1 MPYKDPE
8 VRRKYKHE
16 HYMRNREKVLRR
28 VREYERTHP
37 DVRKRAS
44 HKYNQKKNAP
54 YHAVADEAGLVR
66 ECVEC
71 GSTEN
76 LGIHHIDGNHE
87 NNEASNLQWMC
98 VSCHA
103 KLHAMWRRKGL
114 PEATGGHGTASEGL
128 HCPEDVSDEVSQERS
143 RDEAT
148 GGQGRPHLGVG
159 GPRGRAASPG
169 GLPEAPVGSIQRG
182 GQMSIF
188 DVLGEEGS

>member
-28 VREYERTHP
+28 VREYERSHP

-54 YHAVADEAGLVR
+54 YHAVADEAGLIR

-114 PEATGGHGTASEGL
+114 PEATGGPSEALGTVGTAERPTAPLEG
-128 HCPEDVSDEVSQERS
+128 D
-143 RDEAT
+143 
-148 GGQGRPHLGVG
+148 GG
-159 GPRGRAASPG
+159 
-169 GLPEAPVGSIQRG
+169 APVASGTQLTP
-182 GQMSIF
+182 F
-188 DVLGEEGS
+188 DLEGVDA

>member
-28 VREYERTHP
+28 VREYERSHP

-54 YHAVADEAGLVR
+54 YHAVADEAGLIR

-114 PEATGGHGTASEGL
+114 PEATGGHGRPLDG
-128 HCPEDVSDEVSQERS
+128 HVGPE
-143 RDEAT
+143 
-148 GGQGRPHLGVG
+148 
-159 GPRGRAASPG
+159 GRATCSE
-169 GLPEAPVGSIQRG
+169 GLPEASVGSIQRG
-182 GQMSIF
+182 GQMTIF
-188 DVLGEEGS
+188 DVLGEGE